1 MAFTRFSIYSIK
13 LCGMALNKRQQ
24 QTFDES
30 KQQLTILLELQY
42 TTTKY
47 MWAVVY
53 FFYFIFFPLHI
64 KLSFFVLVE
73 KSIFKKRLL
82 IGMKLRDQFQTQIC
96 ISYQLRFRFF
106 SSQESLF
113 LLFIEDDDAMC
124 LMLMMTILV
133 SFEVLKL

>member
-106 SSQESLF
+106 FHHKSLYSF
-113 LLFIEDDDAMC
+113 YSLKMM
-124 LMLMMTILV
+124 MLCAWCWWWQYWCH
-133 SFEVLKL
+133 LKY